1 MGAGICLQNIIL
13 ICKNNSDK
21 NIDLLVSTNV
31 IENSILSNCK
41 SKRLL
46 YELVNIIQLLANHSP
61 SPDIFDESWPR
72 TVSGLGG
79 LRNDYVLFTR
89 QITGLKMYTKTVTN
103 ILSTP
108 SSPDIENYL
117 TDNTYTIVIH
127 CNTKI
132 LQSNFNQWVFIVVE
146 SKTKQEQTTL
156 EIGVYM
162 GFFFWDST
170 VKQMSNY
177 VQVTREIPL
186 RSYLTQE
193 DFVFKLMLIFTPLV
207 CFMGPAV
214 GVVVHTP
221 STTLSVKVHHS
232 LLTNC

>member
-1 MGAGICLQNIIL
+1 M
-13 ICKNNSDK
+13 
-21 NIDLLVSTNV
+21 
-31 IENSILSNCK
+31 
-41 SKRLL
+41 
-46 YELVNIIQLLANHSP
+46 
-61 SPDIFDESWPR
+61 
-72 TVSGLGG
+72 
-79 LRNDYVLFTR
+79 
-89 QITGLKMYTKTVTN
+89 
-103 ILSTP
+103 
-108 SSPDIENYL
+108 
-117 TDNTYTIVIH
+117 
-127 CNTKI
+127 
-132 LQSNFNQWVFIVVE
+132 VE

-162 GFFFWDST
+162 GFFFRDST

-207 CFMGPAV
+207 SFMGLAV

-232 LLTNC
+232 LLTNW